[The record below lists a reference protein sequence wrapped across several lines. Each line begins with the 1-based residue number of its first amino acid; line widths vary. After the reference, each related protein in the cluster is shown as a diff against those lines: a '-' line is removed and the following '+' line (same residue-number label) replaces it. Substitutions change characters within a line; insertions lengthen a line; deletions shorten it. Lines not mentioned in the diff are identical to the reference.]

1 MANWIVENRI
11 TGEVAYAYGADQ
23 PDHFGT
29 FPLEQFNHI
38 RQKEVEA
45 APVRRRV
52 TKLEFIGRLGNDF
65 DTLFDESKTV
75 VAVEKF
81 MKLLD
86 WATPESDGTSVDL
99 DDARVVLALNSFE
112 QSGLIAAGRA
122 AEVLA

>member
-45 APVRRRV
+45 APKSSIPTRQTSQSNDREWSSQRT
-52 TKLEFIGRLGNDF
+52 TKLSEW
-65 DTLFDESKTV
+65 T
-75 VAVEKF
+75 
-81 MKLLD
+81 
-86 WATPESDGTSVDL
+86 
-99 DDARVVLALNSFE
+99 
-112 QSGLIAAGRA
+112 Q
-122 AEVLA
+122 

>member
-1 MANWIVENRI
+1 MANWIVEERI
-11 TGEVAYAYGADQ
+11 TGEVVHAYGADQ
-23 PDHFGT
+23 PDHFGDY
-29 FPLEQFNHI
+29 PLETYNHI
-38 RQKEVEA
+38 RQIEVEA
-45 APVRRRV
+45 VPVRRRV

-65 DTLFDESKTV
+65 DKLFDESKTV

-86 WATPESDGTSVDL
+86 WTTPEADGTSVDL

-122 AEVLA
+122 AEILA

>member
-1 MANWIVENRI
+1 MANWVVENRI
-11 TGEVAYAYGADQ
+11 TGEVVHVYGADQ

-52 TKLEFIGRLGNDF
+52 TKLEFIGRLDNDF
-65 DTLFDESKTV
+65 DTLFDASKTV

-86 WATPESDGTSVDL
+86 LATPESDGTSVDL